1 MRFMKT
7 KTILLVLLLGAC
19 AGQSRAQ
26 PTAFESSGDYLLN
39 GTYYMRQVVYFAS
52 QGLLDE
58 SINVQGT
65 IAFSGSGTYTFSGSV
80 LNTAVSNTPLA
91 TAANGTYVISASGEG
106 YISPVYD
113 AFENDQIVGLVS
125 QGIFIGGV
133 SAGSNGYS
141 ELFIAAPV
149 GSGATNAT
157 LTGAYTVAYL
167 DPTFLPSSSALQGGE
182 AFFNLTADGNGNIGN
197 INASTYIGTNAAVST
212 QGLSGVTYSFNNGAA
227 QLKFGGTPN
236 SSTLIAGT
244 QLLYISPDGNFIF
257 GGSYSG
263 YDMFVGVRAATS
275 PPSNYAGLYYQAG
288 LELDETTSNNG
299 YTLLDSYYGSF
310 RAFSGTILGH
320 QALSAASLLNYRN
333 LSVLSIYGGSNDFTY
348 LDTYTVNSDGSS
360 DDTAFSQH
368 YVSSTDGLIR
378 IGYGIGPLLSLN
390 VALQAPALSDSGVYL
405 SPVGVVNAASSVP
418 FTAQVSPGEFLTLYG
433 TGLAPTTNTASV
445 PFPKT
450 LSGVQVLIDGVAAP
464 IYYVS
469 PTQISVIVPYGTST
483 QTTAGIQVVN
493 NGVNSNLVTSQTGST
508 SVGVFTNDPVGG
520 TGYAAALHPDYSV
533 ITDSSPAKIGETVA
547 VYLAGMGAV
556 FLPVSDGEAAPSNP
570 LSITTATPL
579 VFLLDTSGNYLQAKV
594 TFSGLAPGYAGLYQ
608 INFTIPEGL
617 VSSKASLEIIGPD
630 SDTFEALLP
639 VTAP

>member
-1 MRFMKT
+1 MKT
-7 KTILLVLLLGAC
+7 KTTLLVLLVGAC
-19 AGQSRAQ
+19 AWQSRAQ

-39 GTYYMRQVVYFAS
+39 GTYYMRQVVYYAS
-52 QGLLDE
+52 QGFLDE

-65 IAFSGSGTYTFSGSV
+65 IIFSGSGTYSFNGSV
-80 LNTAVSNTPLA
+80 LNTTVSNTPVA

-106 YISPVYD
+106 YISSVYSS
-113 AFENDQIVGLVS
+113 FQNDQIVGLVS

-149 GSGATNAT
+149 GSSAATNAT
-157 LTGAYTVAYL
+157 LTGAYTVAYM
-167 DPTFLPSSSALQGGE
+167 DPTFLPTSTALQGGE
-182 AFFNLTADGNGNIGN
+182 AFFNMTADGNGNIGN
-197 INASTYIGTNAAVST
+197 INASTYSGTNTSASS
-212 QGLSGVTYSFNNGAA
+212 QSLSGVTYSFSNGGA

-257 GGSYSG
+257 GGSYGG

-288 LELDETTSNNG
+288 LDLDETTSNNG

-310 RAFSGTILGH
+310 KAFSGTILGH
-320 QALSAASLLNYRN
+320 QALSTTSLLNYRN
-333 LSVLSIYGGSNDFTY
+333 LSALSIYGGSNDFTY
-348 LDTYTVNSDGSS
+348 LDSYTLNSDGSS
-360 DDTAFSQH
+360 DDTAFAQH
-368 YVSSTDGLIR
+368 YVSSKDGLIR

-390 VALQAPALSDSGVYL
+390 VALQAPALSGSGVYL
-405 SPVGVVNAASSVP
+405 NPVGVVNAASSVP

-433 TGLAPTTNTASV
+433 TGLAPTTDTASV

-450 LSGVQVLIDGVAAP
+450 LSGVRVLIDGVAAP

-469 PTQISVIVPYGTST
+469 PTQISVIVPYQTST
-483 QTTAGIQVVN
+483 LTTAGIQVIN
-493 NGVNSNLVTSQTGST
+493 NGVNSNLVTSQTGLS

-533 ITDSSPAKIGETVA
+533 ISESSPAKIGETVA

-556 FLPVSDGEAAPSNP
+556 FLPVSDGVAAPSNP
-570 LSITTATPL
+570 PSITTATPL
-579 VFLLDTSGNYLQAKV
+579 VFLLDTSGNYRQAKV

-608 INFTIPEGL
+608 VNFTIPAGL
-617 VSSKASLEIIGPD
+617 VSGKTSLEIIGPD

>member
-1 MRFMKT
+1 MKT
-7 KTILLVLLLGAC
+7 KTTLLVLLLGAG
-19 AGQSRAQ
+19 AWQAWAQ

-52 QGLLDE
+52 QGLLDQ

-65 IAFSGSGTYTFSGSV
+65 IIFSGSGTYTFSGSV
-80 LNTAVSNTPLA
+80 LNTTVSNTPLA
-91 TAANGTYVISASGEG
+91 SAANGTYAISASGEG
-106 YISPVYD
+106 YISPLYD
-113 AFENDQIVGLVS
+113 VFQNDQIIGLVS

-133 SAGSNGYS
+133 VAGSNGFS

-149 GSGATNAT
+149 GSAAATNAT
-157 LTGAYTVAYL
+157 LTGDYTVAYI

-182 AFFNLTADGNGNIGN
+182 AFFNMTADGNGNIGT
-197 INASTYIGTNAAVST
+197 INASTYVGTNTAASS
-212 QGLSGVTYSFNNGAA
+212 QGLSGVTYAFANGGAE
-227 QLKFGGTPN
+227 LKFGGTPN

-288 LELDETTSNNG
+288 LELDETTSNSG

-320 QALSAASLLNYRN
+320 QALSTTSLFNYRN
-333 LSVLSIYGGSNDFTY
+333 LNALSIYGGSNDFTY
-348 LDTYTVNSDGSS
+348 LDSYKLNNDGSS

-368 YVSSTDGLIR
+368 YVSSKDGLIR
-378 IGYGIGPLLSLN
+378 IGYGTGPLLSLN
-390 VALQAPALSDSGVYL
+390 VALQAPALSGSGVYL
-405 SPVGVVNAASSVP
+405 NPVGVVNAASSAP
-418 FTAQVSPGEFLTLYG
+418 FTAQVSPGEFLSLYG
-433 TGLAPTTNTASV
+433 TGLAPTTDTASV

-450 LSGVQVLIDGVAAP
+450 LSGVRVLIDGVAAP

-469 PTQISVIVPYGTST
+469 PTQISVIVPYGTNT
-483 QTTAGIQVVN
+483 QTTAGIQVIN

-533 ITDSSPAKIGETVA
+533 ISESSPAKIGETVA

-556 FLPVSDGEAAPSNP
+556 FLPVSDGVAAPSNP
-570 LSITTATPL
+570 LSITTATPV

-608 INFTIPEGL
+608 INFTIPAGL
-617 VSSKASLEIIGPD
+617 VSGKTSLEIIGPD

-639 VTAP
+639 VTAQ